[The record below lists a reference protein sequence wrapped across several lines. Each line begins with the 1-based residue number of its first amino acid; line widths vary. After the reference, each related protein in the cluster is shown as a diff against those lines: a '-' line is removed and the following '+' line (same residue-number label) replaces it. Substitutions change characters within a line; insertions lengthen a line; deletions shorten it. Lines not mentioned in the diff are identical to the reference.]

1 VQQLILKAYTSDGL
15 EYIRTG
21 LSTGMKI
28 DRSTPFFLGYRYEPF
43 YGNKMRAGRMIWAKL
58 VKV

>member
-1 VQQLILKAYTSDGL
+1 MT

-28 DRSTPFFLGYRYEPF
+28 DDFNSAFVLFFSW
-43 YGNKMRAGRMIWAKL
+43 AIWNETAL
-58 VKV
+58 QNQNAVE